1 MTQAGVKTC
10 RIPGDVLYH
19 PELSLPEKV
28 ILGLAWSFDDGLK
41 LSNSEIGRIVCLHP
55 VNVSRILS
63 KLESAGWIRIT
74 NKQSRWRRIY
84 FSVDAKVQGDSTLAF
99 SSDTLA
105 PALTYFSVGAKQN
118 RKKKKEGNVPFSVAD
133 ADVEPTPDATTPEPH
148 DPDKIKRVLES
159 LAL

>member
-1 MTQAGVKTC
+1 MTIAGVKVG
-10 RIPGDVLYH
+10 RIPGAILYH

-118 RKKKKEGNVPFSVAD
+118 RKEKRIEEPNTPPPINPEDTAGARRIREEARKKFLGDRK
-133 ADVEPTPDATTPEPH
+133 
-148 DPDKIKRVLES
+148 
-159 LAL
+159 